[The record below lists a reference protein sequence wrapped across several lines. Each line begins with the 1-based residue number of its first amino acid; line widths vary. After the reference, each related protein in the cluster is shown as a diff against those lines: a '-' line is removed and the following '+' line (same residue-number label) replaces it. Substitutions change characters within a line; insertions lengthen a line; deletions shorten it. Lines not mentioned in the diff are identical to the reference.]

1 MQKGGIIFLVKKE
14 HACPEIMRKQMK
26 IIMIGN
32 GTLGDSL
39 IEYISREDHS
49 VTVID
54 EDDDVVNAVVNKY
67 DVLGVCGSGASIET
81 QKEAGVE
88 TADVVI
94 SVVGSDE
101 LNLLCCMI
109 AKRLGARHTIAR
121 VRDPR
126 YLNQQSFMRSDL
138 GIDVIINP
146 EYESAREAAKLIR
159 FPAAVKLEKLAQ
171 GKVEIVEI
179 YVGKG
184 HPFVGQPLIKFKG
197 KYDTNAL
204 VCAAK
209 RGEDVI
215 IPGGDYVISEGD
227 TISLVGSRADITDL
241 FVKIGLVGKQLHD
254 IVIIGGESTS
264 RYLAKQLLDGG
275 FRVKII
281 EQNAEL
287 CEELSEQLPK
297 ATMICGD
304 PADPDLLDD
313 EGLASSDACV
323 VMTPSDQRNFII
335 SMFAK
340 TRNVKKII
348 SSLSSHTF
356 VKLAANAAIDSNIT
370 PGVLVASKV
379 LRYIR
384 GLAGMKDHEN
394 AGQLRSLHKLVGG
407 RVEALE
413 FDVTDKFDGLYKPL
427 RSIKLKKELIIAALI
442 RGNNI
447 IYPNGETSLMAG
459 DSVIVMTTNENLC
472 DLDDILA

>member
-1 MQKGGIIFLVKKE
+1 
-14 HACPEIMRKQMK
+14 MK
-26 IIMIGN
+26 VVMIGN

-54 EDDDVVNAVVNKY
+54 EDDGAVTAVVNKY
-67 DVLGVCGSGASIET
+67 DVLGVCGSGASVET

-94 SVVGSDE
+94 SVAGSDE

-109 AKRLGARHTIAR
+109 AKRLGAKHTIAR

-146 EYESAREAAKLIR
+146 EYESAREAARLIR

-179 YVGKG
+179 FIGEG
-184 HPFVGQPLIKFKG
+184 HPFAGQPLVKFKS
-197 KYDTNAL
+197 KYNTNAL

-209 RGEDVI
+209 RGEEVI
-215 IPGGDYVISEGD
+215 IPGGDYVIFEGD
-227 TISLVGSRADITDL
+227 TISLVGSRADITEL
-241 FVKIGLVGKQLHD
+241 FLKIGLVGKQLHD
-254 IVIIGGESTS
+254 IVIIGGGSTS
-264 RYLAKQLLDGG
+264 RYLARQLLDGG
-275 FRVKII
+275 FKVKMI
-281 EQNAEL
+281 EQDMEL
-287 CEELSEQLPK
+287 CGELSEEFPK
-297 ATMICGD
+297 ATIICGD
-304 PADPDLLDD
+304 PTDPDLLDD
-313 EGLASSDACV
+313 EGVDSSDACV

-348 SSLSSHTF
+348 SGLSSETF
-356 VKLAANAAIDSNIT
+356 VKLAINAGIDSNIT
-370 PGVLVASKV
+370 PGVLIASKV

-384 GLAGMKDHEN
+384 GLVGMEGHEN
-394 AGQLRSLHKLVGG
+394 AGRLRSLHKLVGG

-413 FDVTDKFDGLYKPL
+413 FDVERDFDALGQPL
-427 RSIKLKKELIIAALI
+427 RSVKLKKDLIIAAII
-442 RGNNI
+442 RGSNI
-447 IYPNGETSLMAG
+447 IYPNGETVLMSG

>member
-1 MQKGGIIFLVKKE
+1 
-14 HACPEIMRKQMK
+14 MK
-26 IIMIGN
+26 IVMIGN
-32 GTLGDSL
+32 GALGDSL

-54 EDDDVVNAVVNKY
+54 EDDGVVTEVVNKY
-67 DVLGVCGSGASIET
+67 DVLGVCGSGASVET
-81 QKEAGVE
+81 QKEAGVD

-94 SVVGSDE
+94 SVAGSDE

-109 AKRLGARHTIAR
+109 AKRLGAKHTIAR

-146 EYESAREAAKLIR
+146 EYESAREAARLIR

-179 YVGKG
+179 FIGEG
-184 HPFVGQPLIKFKG
+184 HPFAGQPLIKFKS
-197 KYDTNAL
+197 KYNTNAL

-209 RGEDVI
+209 RGEEII

-227 TISLVGSRADITDL
+227 TISLVGSRADITEL
-241 FVKIGLVGKQLHD
+241 FLKIGLVGKQLHD
-254 IVIIGGESTS
+254 IVIIGGGSTS
-264 RYLAKQLLDGG
+264 RYLAGQLLDGG
-275 FRVKII
+275 FKVKII
-281 EQNAEL
+281 EQDVEL
-287 CEELSEQLPK
+287 CGELSEEFPK
-297 ATMICGD
+297 ATIICGD
-304 PADPDLLDD
+304 PTDPDLLDD
-313 EGLASSDACV
+313 EGVDSSDACV

-348 SSLSSHTF
+348 SGLSSATF
-356 VKLAANAAIDSNIT
+356 VKLATNAGIDSNIT

-384 GLAGMKDHEN
+384 GLVGTEDHEN
-394 AGQLRSLHKLVGG
+394 AGRLRSLHKLVGG
-407 RVEALE
+407 KVEALE
-413 FDVTDKFDGLYKPL
+413 FDVERDFDALGQPL
-427 RSIKLKKELIIAALI
+427 RSVKLKKDLIIAALI
-442 RGNNI
+442 RGNSI
-447 IYPNGETSLMAG
+447 IYPNGETVLMSG